1 MIDEHIPL
9 GPKMNCLKQGMP
21 FAGNA
26 AGNLFQPFD
35 LKGANTEFERDNW
48 GAVYSKRDRAFLA
61 KRTAQRVFEKRSE
74 KYLEDE
80 AVTAK
85 REAAPVAQSLVE
97 YERREGGLIKGGGWG
112 GVITGH

>member
-1 MIDEHIPL
+1 MINERIPL

-26 AGNLFQPFD
+26 AGNLYQPFN
-35 LKGANTEFERDNW
+35 LKGANTEFDTDNW
-48 GAVYSKRDRAFLA
+48 GAIYSKRDRAFLA
-61 KRTAQRVFEKRSE
+61 KRLAQRVFEKRNE
-74 KYLEDE
+74 KYLEDN
-80 AVTAK
+80 VVVK
-85 REAAPVAQSLVE
+85 RDAAPVAESLVE